1 MTTTAAPTT
10 GGQPQSQPLSRREQ
24 QKEQTRMD
32 LALAAFEQARVHG
45 VAGVRIPQVAAAVG
59 VSTRTFNNYFP
70 SKEAAIVWP
79 ATLRAV
85 RMTNALLERPVDEPL
100 EEALIAVATA
110 QYGQDNDDSEIEG
123 MPPGWLREL
132 RALVATE
139 PALHGEYHKASV
151 VTESAL
157 AGAIARRTGADAGDL
172 EPQIIAAVVIAA
184 ERATVRHWARQAS
197 KQTSLADAVGAG
209 LTMALRGLTSPA
221 TSHA

>member
-1 MTTTAAPTT
+1 MTTTTAAVIT
-10 GGQPQSQPLSRREQ
+10 GSQPVSRREQ

-32 LALAAFEQARVHG
+32 LALAAFEQAKAHG

-59 VSTRTFNNYFP
+59 VSARTFNNYFP

-85 RMTNALLERPVDEPL
+85 RMTSALLERPADEPL
-100 EEALIAVATA
+100 EAALIAAVTA
-110 QYGQDNDDSEIEG
+110 QYGQDDDDGEIEG
-123 MPPGWLREL
+123 MPPGWIREL
-132 RALVATE
+132 RALVAAE

-157 AGAIARRTGADAGDL
+157 ADAIAHRTGADAGDL
-172 EPQIIAAVVIAA
+172 EPQIIAAVVIGA
-184 ERATVRHWARQAS
+184 ERAAVRHWARQAS

-221 TSHA
+221 V